1 MSYFEFKKFRIY
13 HDRCAMKV
21 GTDGVLLGS
30 WAKVDTSQRILD
42 IGCGS
47 GVVALMAAQ
56 RSESAQVVGV
66 ELDAQ
71 AAKQAA
77 ENCSASP
84 FAHRLCVICA
94 DIADY
99 NDENKFDC
107 ILSNPPFFEESVLP
121 PDTRRATAR
130 HTHGLSITSLIS
142 HATRLMRPQAL
153 FQVILPYSSK
163 SSFIEKCALKGL
175 YLTKQT
181 EVITRE
187 GKLPKRVLL
196 SFINAPHTQTADC
209 NELVLLDKDSNQRS
223 KAYSAL
229 TEDFYL

>member
-107 ILSNPPFFEESVLP
+107 ILSNPPFLRNLFCLP
-121 PDTRRATAR
+121 TLSTG
-130 HTHGLSITSLIS
+130 HGTSYAWIKYYKPNIS
-142 HATRLMRPQAL
+142 C
-153 FQVILPYSSK
+153 Y
-163 SSFIEKCALKGL
+163 
-175 YLTKQT
+175 
-181 EVITRE
+181 
-187 GKLPKRVLL
+187 
-196 SFINAPHTQTADC
+196 APHA
-209 NELVLLDKDSNQRS
+209 
-223 KAYSAL
+223 SASVVSGNITL
-229 TEDFYL
+229 